1 VINHANAHHVTV
13 QLTSFNSHLV
23 LVVSDDGTGFDP
35 AAKNRARRFGIQGM
49 RERAEMIGG
58 SLEVESQP
66 DQGTLVMF
74 SVGIGS

>member
-1 VINHANAHHVTV
+1 
-13 QLTSFNSHLV
+13 
-23 LVVSDDGTGFDP
+23 
-35 AAKNRARRFGIQGM
+35 M

-74 SVGIGS
+74 SVAIGS